1 MNYMLLIYLDEAQ
14 MPPMR
19 DKSLDDACG
28 GLIERLA
35 EKGKYVAAG
44 ILQQTPTARSVR
56 LRAGHRQVTDGPF
69 AETREQLAGYV
80 LVEADSF
87 DEAVAMAAEHPVA
100 QFGTVEVRP
109 LLHIPSVGVP
119 IAHAETA

>member
-14 MPPMR
+14 LPAKLDR
-19 DKSLDDACG
+19 DFDQACG
-28 GLIERLA
+28 GLVDRLA
-35 EKGKYVAAG
+35 ERGKYVAAG
-44 ILQQTPTARSVR
+44 ILRDTSTARSVR

-80 LVEADSF
+80 LVDAESEEEAL
-87 DEAVAMAAEHPVA
+87 EMAAEHPVA

-109 LLHIPSVGVP
+109 LLHIPKVGEP
-119 IAHAETA
+119 IVHRAE